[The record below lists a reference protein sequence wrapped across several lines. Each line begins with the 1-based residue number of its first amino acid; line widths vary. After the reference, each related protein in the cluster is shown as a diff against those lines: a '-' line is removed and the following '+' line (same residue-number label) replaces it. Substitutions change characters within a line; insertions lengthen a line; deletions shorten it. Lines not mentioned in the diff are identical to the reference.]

1 MKKTMHLFLAV
12 LLLISICF
20 ANPIYASHA
29 NVEQLEKT
37 DDLAEYIL
45 QNLEAFSKEY
55 NNMILDTVSTYGI
68 SKNDLSLFQADFCE
82 NRFTIP
88 CLYGE
93 KSVECLDFDGANG
106 YMIIDGQKVL
116 KIVTQGNPD
125 ELYRYPGKV
134 YFSEPDNEFAY
145 FDDEN
150 GYCTFGHRETEDIA
164 LESSY
169 AGTDNGVIKND
180 LVYLNDKYPDFQ
192 ELWNND
198 VIIWADSNDIY
209 GSHTTVVTSACVY
222 KKYSVILG
230 VEVCMGTINMLSLW
244 DGHSDQIV
252 YYEFESSGGNGIIFN
267 F

>member
-12 LLLISICF
+12 LLLISICL
-20 ANPIYASHA
+20 ANPIYAAHA

-55 NNMILDTVSTYGI
+55 NDMILDTASTYGI
-68 SKNDLSLFQADFCE
+68 SKNDLSLSQADFCE

-134 YFSEPDNEFAY
+134 YFSELDNEFAY

-164 LESSY
+164 LETSY

-180 LVYLNDKYPDFQ
+180 LVYLNDKYPDFS
-192 ELWNND
+192 EYE
-198 VIIWADSNDIY
+198 IY
-209 GSHTTVVTSACVY
+209 NSGYTNFNTDDEVY
-222 KKYSVILG
+222 RNQNGCSIYAR
-230 VEVCMGTINMLSLW
+230 EGT
-244 DGHSDQIV
+244 
-252 YYEFESSGGNGIIFN
+252 EGNCTLVAMHKMY
-267 F
+267 